1 MSGQRCASV
10 AAAAHRFRNA
20 SFSATSAWSRRL
32 RLLSRSAVS
41 GMRRGYSSIA
51 VPSCSI
57 VHEGF
62 AEMGKKGP
70 RDALRRMRKE
80 FRAIHAKGTA
90 ALRAGDFDALGEAI
104 DAERKLIDQ
113 QKSLLKAHLR
123 LSQTGSLLRRKS
135 AKER

>member
-1 MSGQRCASV
+1 
-10 AAAAHRFRNA
+10 
-20 SFSATSAWSRRL
+20 
-32 RLLSRSAVS
+32 
-41 GMRRGYSSIA
+41 
-51 VPSCSI
+51 

-123 LSQTGSLLRRKS
+123 LSQTGLLLRRKS